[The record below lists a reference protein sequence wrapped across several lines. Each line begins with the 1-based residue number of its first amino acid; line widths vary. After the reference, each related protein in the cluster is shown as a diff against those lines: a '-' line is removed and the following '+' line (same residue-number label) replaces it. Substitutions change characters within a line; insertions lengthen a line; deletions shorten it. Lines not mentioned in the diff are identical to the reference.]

1 MILFDKFKN
10 LKTNVS
16 SKSNYNFLI
25 LSYQIIELQKINMGI
40 TIHLNVSI
48 FLSINVLPLLSTF
61 KWLNINMLNE
71 LK

>member
-1 MILFDKFKN
+1 MILFDTFKN
-10 LKTNVS
+10 LKLMLVQNQTTI
-16 SKSNYNFLI
+16 FLI

-61 KWLNINMLNE
+61 K
-71 LK
+71 

>member
-61 KWLNINMLNE
+61 K
-71 LK
+71 

>member
-1 MILFDKFKN
+1 MLVQNQTTI
-10 LKTNVS
+10 
-16 SKSNYNFLI
+16 FLI

-61 KWLNINMLNE
+61 K
-71 LK
+71 